1 MKVTL
6 STTDVCRSIQAG
18 HLKMGGTNPQG
29 VEINANSLHFIIG
42 GKPVLPVMGEMQYSR
57 YPRRYWEQ
65 SILKMK
71 ACGIQII
78 ATYIFWI
85 YHEEIEG
92 QWDWTGDKDLRH
104 FVELCDKHGV
114 YMYPRI
120 GPWCHGECRN
130 GGFPDWIWEMP
141 NKRTDDPIYLS
152 YVERLFAEIFKQLK
166 GLLYS
171 DGGPVI
177 GVQLEN
183 EYWFGKAGEKHMMTL
198 KNMAKEAGID
208 VPLYTATGWKN
219 GSIPRDEVIPV
230 FGGYP
235 ANPWEIHVKKLP
247 LCPDYFFLQIRNNE
261 EISADLRPKA
271 TGYDVDFSR
280 YPYATC
286 EIGSGIQIT
295 YHRRPVLSPDDVCA
309 VALTKLGSGSNLMGY
324 YMFHGGTNPNGKLTT
339 MQEVYGRPYKLE
351 YPVKSCDFQAPIREF
366 GQISESYSGFKI
378 LHLFLN
384 DFGEL
389 LAPMVTVLPE
399 KRPMNVNDA
408 TTLRFAARVKDD
420 AGFLFF
426 NNYQRHADMQNFENC
441 RIELKLKNETLT
453 LPETP
458 FTLKKGKYF
467 IWPFNM
473 NIAGALLKYATSQLL
488 CKLCDSEAET
498 YFFFAVPDIL
508 PQYVFDSTTVRHIQV
523 SSGRINKTDG
533 RIHVSGLKPGIDCV
547 LELVTTAGNKLKMVT
562 LTQEQAEQ
570 CWKGHIWD
578 RQRVFLTKSNL
589 LFDEQKLHVYGTNPQ
604 QMSFCVYPKP
614 QKKLFEGTSELAYE
628 NKGLFAAYKVCRA
641 EKDVQLTAKNISHK
655 GAQFKWSVQV
665 PANALDGISDL
676 FLRIH
681 YTGDTAQ
688 ARLNGRLISDNFYN
702 GLPWEIGLKRFAPKV
717 LGNEI
722 ILEVIPMR
730 ENAEVYLEDWV
741 KRPDGKRPEI
751 QRIQAEPEYEV
762 IVEQA
767 KAPSPQPNKRPI
779 DKVTV

>member
-6 STTDVCRSIQAG
+6 NTTGACRNIQAG
-18 HLKMGGTNPQG
+18 HLKMGGTNPQS
-29 VEINANSLHFIIG
+29 VEISANSLHFTIG

-71 ACGIQII
+71 ACGVQII

-85 YHEEIEG
+85 YHEEIQG

-104 FVELCDKHGV
+104 FVELCDKHRV

-152 YVERLFAEIFKQLK
+152 HVERLFAEIFKQLK

-183 EYWFGKAGEKHMMTL
+183 EYWFGEAGEKHMMTL

-219 GSIPRDEVIPV
+219 GSIPCDEIIPV

-261 EISADLRPKA
+261 EISTNLRPKA

-295 YHRRPVLSPDDVCA
+295 YHRRPVLSRDDVCA
-309 VALTKLGSGSNLMGY
+309 LSLVKIGSGSNMVGY

-389 LAPMVTVLPE
+389 LAPMVTALPK
-399 KRPMNVNDA
+399 KRPTNVNDT

-453 LPETP
+453 LPEKP

-473 NIAGALLKYATSQLL
+473 NMAGALLKYATSQLL

-498 YFFFAVPDIL
+498 YFFFAIPDIL
-508 PQYVFDSTTVRHIQV
+508 PQYAFDSTTVKHIRV

-547 LELVTTAGNKLKMVT
+547 LELVTPAGNKLNMVT

-578 RQRVFLTKSNL
+578 RQRVFLTESNL
-589 LFDEQKLHVYGTNPQ
+589 LFDEQKLRVYGTNPQ

-628 NKGLFAAYKVCRA
+628 NKGLFTAYKVCRA
-641 EKDVQLTAKNISHK
+641 EKDVQLTVKNISHK
-655 GAQFKWSVQV
+655 SASFKWSVQI
-665 PANALDGISDL
+665 PADALDEISDL
-676 FLRIH
+676 FLRI
-681 YTGDTAQ
+681 YYEGDTAK
-688 ARLNGRLISDNFYN
+688 AMLDGELIPDNFYN
-702 GLPWEIGLKRFAPKV
+702 GQPWEIGLKRFAPKV

-730 ENAEVYLEDWV
+730 ENAVVYLEEWV
-741 KRPDGKRPEI
+741 KRQDCKTPKI
-751 QRIQAEPEYEV
+751 QKIQAEPEYEV

-767 KAPSPQPNKRPI
+767 KEPSP
-779 DKVTV
+779 